1 MANHVCLVPEGRAGD
16 DVVVGDS
23 KLDDGDALRRVLS
36 DLLAYAADKA
46 ELAPHQAA
54 DAEVLLK
61 ALA

>member
-36 DLLAYAADKA
+36 DLLAYEHWCEAFDAR
-46 ELAPHQAA
+46 QAA